1 MFPTPPSLMTRYK
14 DQVELA
20 ANEVRA
26 KRIRVILDHV
36 PECRIDKGQCDCQLE
51 MLLLQDLDRDL
62 LWRLEQG
69 QRVLVSFGDNR
80 CRICGEQAAWCYE
93 QDEDNIEMCR
103 LCSRLFEREDRAS
116 LALRTYEAIG
126 RHSIPPPPLH
136 QVQQAQ
142 QPMLDKIVK
151 GSATPLR
158 AN

>member
-1 MFPTPPSLMTRYK
+1 
-14 DQVELA
+14 
-20 ANEVRA
+20 
-26 KRIRVILDHV
+26 
-36 PECRIDKGQCDCQLE
+36 

-69 QRVLVSFGDNR
+69 QQVLVSFGDNR
-80 CRICGEQAAWCYE
+80 CRICGEQTAWCYK

-126 RHSIPPPPLH
+126 RHNILPPPLH